1 MTIFRKDTIMDRIK
15 LVNPSKYVAG
25 NVYQMAEDINSV
37 VDFLIDVM
45 VENGMLT
52 KTTDEDANVWIEKV
66 EH

>member
-1 MTIFRKDTIMDRIK
+1 MDRIK